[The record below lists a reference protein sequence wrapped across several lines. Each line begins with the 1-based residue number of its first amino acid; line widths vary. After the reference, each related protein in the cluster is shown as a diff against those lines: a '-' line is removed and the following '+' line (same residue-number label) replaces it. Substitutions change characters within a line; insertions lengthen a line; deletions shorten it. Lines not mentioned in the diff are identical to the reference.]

1 MKTFQTMDCVFNE
14 IILCNWVWHWD
25 VKAMQKFRDFFPTP
39 FAKQRF
45 WFPHRNPNWDL
56 EPTHNSPPLLCCPVL
71 SWWAEDSTGKWPN
84 MAWNSEPWT
93 RGRIMEIQSV
103 WNWKQV
109 EPPGKVRISNE
120 QPGVVNS
127 LKLFSPIMSERERKN
142 IPGKSISGNPGNGW
156 KKTWISHRVLW
167 KPPAEIQLHPVSGPH
182 NLECVPPPLF
192 TYIPTHPN
200 CCATYSTDGIY
211 IKSHQMYSSLVPTQ
225 PGLKPAREIGPPTG
239 L

>member
-120 QPGVVNS
+120 QPGVINS

-142 IPGKSISGNPGNGW
+142 IPGKSISGNPGTGW
-156 KKTWISHRVLW
+156 KT
-167 KPPAEIQLHPVSGPH
+167 
-182 NLECVPPPLF
+182 NLDFPSCSLKSARWDTNSPRIRSSQFGTCSTTPI
-192 TYIPTHPN
+192 YIYTHPPKLLRH
-200 CCATYSTDGIY
+200 I
-211 IKSHQMYSSLVPTQ
+211 
-225 PGLKPAREIGPPTG
+225 
-239 L
+239 